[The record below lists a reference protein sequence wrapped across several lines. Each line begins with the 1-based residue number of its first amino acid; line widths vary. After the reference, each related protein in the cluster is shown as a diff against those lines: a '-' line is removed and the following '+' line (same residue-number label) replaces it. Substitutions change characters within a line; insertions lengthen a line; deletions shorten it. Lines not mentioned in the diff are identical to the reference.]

1 MNTLSIIVWQ
11 EYKNRVTQKSF
22 WIATLLVPMAIG
34 FIMLISYWVNNMNDT
49 ETHVIVKDDSG
60 LLKDSPIPDA
70 ADQKIFFHPI
80 NNRQAVK
87 EKQIGILWIPADFNP
102 EEPMKSPIT
111 FLSNKKTGLI
121 VRQLIQKAI
130 QEKLYLIN
138 LRNHH
143 FTDEQIR
150 SLNPEVSVVFQ
161 QSGEEQQPIGMPEV
175 AEGIGYLAGFA
186 IYFSM
191 VLYGSMIAKSVT
203 EEKNSR
209 VIELII
215 SSVKPGQLML
225 GKILGVALTGIT
237 QWIVWI
243 VILLS
248 ATLFF
253 SLSIPSGQ
261 MTAGHS
267 TATDTEQ
274 IQQILSALRQLSPG
288 PVLLITTLCYL
299 LGFLLYGAL
308 FAAVG
313 AVAGEGSDQNPALSM
328 LITLPLIGAFILM
341 TKSVTSPDSL
351 LALIGSLFPLTSPVI
366 LPALAASSL
375 PVWHIILSLLLQLF
389 AVIFI
394 LQLSGNIYRQGILHF
409 GSKVTFHTLKKWLTR
424 SNTKPS

>member
-1 MNTLSIIVWQ
+1 MNILSIIVWQ
-11 EYKNRVTQKSF
+11 EYKNRITQKSF
-22 WIATLLVPMAIG
+22 WIATLLVPAAIG
-34 FIMLISYWVNNMNDT
+34 FITFISYWVNNINET
-49 ETHVIVKDDSG
+49 ETHVIVRDDSG
-60 LLKDSPIPDA
+60 LLKESPIPDA
-70 ADQKIFFHPI
+70 AEQKIFFHPI
-80 NNRQAVK
+80 NVQQPVK
-87 EKQIGILWIPADFNP
+87 EKQTGILWIPANFNP
-102 EEPMKSPIT
+102 EEPMKSPIM
-111 FLSNKKTGLI
+111 FLSDKKTGLI

-138 LRNHH
+138 LRNHD

-161 QSGEEQQPIGMPEV
+161 QSGAEQQPVGMPEI

-209 VIELII
+209 VIELLI
-215 SSVKPGQLML
+215 SSVKPAQLML
-225 GKILGVALTGIT
+225 GKILGVALTGFT
-237 QWIVWI
+237 QWIVWL

-253 SLSIPSGQ
+253 SLSLPSGQ
-261 MTAGHS
+261 LTTGHS
-267 TATDTEQ
+267 AATDTEQ
-274 IQQILSALRQLSPG
+274 IQQTLSALQQLSPG
-288 PVLLITTLCYL
+288 PILLITALCYL

-313 AVAGEGSDQNPALSM
+313 AIAGEGSEQNPALSM

-341 TKSVTSPDSL
+341 TKSVTAPDSL

-366 LPALAASSL
+366 LPALAASCL
-375 PVWHIILSLLLQLF
+375 PAWHIALSLLLQLL

-394 LQLSGNIYRQGILHF
+394 LQLSGVIYRQGILHF
-409 GSKVTFHTLKKWLTR
+409 GTKVTFRTLRKWLTR
-424 SNTKPS
+424 SSSKPS